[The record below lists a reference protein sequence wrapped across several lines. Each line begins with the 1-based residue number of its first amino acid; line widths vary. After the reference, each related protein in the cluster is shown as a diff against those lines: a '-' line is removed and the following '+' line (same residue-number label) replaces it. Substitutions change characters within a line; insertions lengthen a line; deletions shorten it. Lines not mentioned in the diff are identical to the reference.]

1 MSDRI
6 NDLTGRVVRLEEDV
20 SDLKVSTTRI
30 STQIESLKEYNEGQ
44 FKVLHASLQSIDQRV
59 APAKS
64 SGDNKAKQIL
74 SDIMTPQTIAIILAI
89 LASAL
94 GAPMVSQSILHTQ
107 LSAPAGTH
115 APTADKAEETDSKTD
130 EN

>member
-30 STQIESLKEYNEGQ
+30 STQIEALKEYNEGQ
-44 FKVLHASLQSIDQRV
+44 FKVVHASLQSIDQRV
-59 APAKS
+59 SPQKS
-64 SGDNKAKQIL
+64 GEGKAKQIL

-107 LSAPAGTH
+107 LSAPTGTH
-115 APTADKAEETDSKTD
+115 APTADKSEETDSKTD
-130 EN
+130 EE

>member
-30 STQIESLKEYNEGQ
+30 STQIEALKEYNEGQ
-44 FKVLHASLQSIDQRV
+44 FKVVHASLQSIDQRV
-59 APAKS
+59 SPQKS
-64 SGDNKAKQIL
+64 GEGKAKQIL

-107 LSAPAGTH
+107 LSVPAGTH

-130 EN
+130 EK